1 MPEKEQK
8 ITLEATGEFPF
19 TFYIEKAQ
27 ASDEN
32 EEMIIEGVASTT
44 NIDHDKERMS
54 KEALKAMES
63 AINKEGVPLR
73 VEHQK
78 EGEAVI
84 GRVFK
89 AWVDDRNQ
97 LHMKARLDKSHP
109 VSSILHHSIKNGV
122 KMGLSVGG
130 LVKHAVKEFSE
141 SLGGMVKTFY
151 DVALQE
157 VSVTPRPSNY
167 DSWLIAK
174 SIAKDEK
181 EAEEFSD
188 NTSLR
193 REFLFENSQL
203 DYLQAFAK
211 SVPDKAWRKVVSPNI
226 NKTNENNMENED
238 KKDEKDTEKAIS
250 RTEFSSLQKAFK
262 DLIGV
267 VSKGFENVAK
277 GLDTTPKEQVNPDH
291 KKAEDETQEKAK
303 AMDGDAKDTTN
314 PDKKKPEDESPTAK
328 AFPEDLKDKKD
339 EKETEKAAGDKDD
352 DKKDGDDYDLEA
364 LNRSIK
370 SIQNLTGRVA
380 KMGED
385 EKDEK
390 ETKKGFPY
398 KADDKDDDND
408 ETEKG
413 FPTKEEME
421 EGKDE
426 EEKSIHPLDKFVVE
440 MTKAMEAVVDRMEK
454 SGHRVLGFEKA
465 FAEDVLNSKKIQE
478 EIAKNMKVPGF
489 KKSVAMGVP
498 YMVLKDGR
506 RFAITAAPEK
516 VEKSDGKAKN
526 FKDLYKT
533 EYSSV
538 SNETGE

>member
-1 MPEKEQK
+1 MSEKEQK
-8 ITLEATGEFPF
+8 ITLEAMGEFPF
-19 TFYIEKAQ
+19 TFYIEKAK

-54 KEALKAMES
+54 KEALKTMES
-63 AINKEGVPLR
+63 AINKDGVPLR

-97 LHMKARLDKSHP
+97 LHMKARLDKNHP

-181 EAEEFSD
+181 EAEQFSE
-188 NTSLR
+188 NASLR

-203 DYLQAFAK
+203 DYLDAFAK
-211 SVPDKAWRKVVSPNI
+211 SVPDKAWRKVDSPNI
-226 NKTNENNMENED
+226 NKNNENNMEDEN
-238 KKDEKDTEKAIS
+238 KKDEKDTEKAVS
-250 RTEFSSLQKAFK
+250 RSEFNSLQKGFK
-262 DLIGV
+262 SLIEA
-267 VSKGFENVAK
+267 VSKGFENIAK
-277 GLDTTPKEQVNPDH
+277 GMETTPKVTTNPD
-291 KKAEDETQEKAK
+291 KTMTEDETQQKAK

-328 AFPEDLKDKKD
+328 SAEDMKD
-339 EKETEKAAGDKDD
+339 EKETEKAAD
-352 DKKDGDDYDLEA
+352 DKKDGEDYDLENI
-364 LNRSIK
+364 NRSINIIKTLTEKVKK
-370 SIQNLTGRVA
+370 S
-380 KMGED
+380 GED
-385 EKDEK
+385 EKEEVKEK
-390 ETKKGFPY
+390 A
-398 KADDKDDDND
+398 ADDKK
-408 ETEKG
+408 EEKEEMKEKMSD
-413 FPTKEEME
+413 KEEME
-421 EGKDE
+421 EEGKDE
-426 EEKSIHPLDKFVVE
+426 KKSIHPMDKFVVE
-440 MTKAMEAVVDRMEK
+440 MTKAMEAVVDRLAK
-454 SGHRVLGFEKA
+454 DGKRVMGFEKA
-465 FAEDVLNSKKIQE
+465 FVEDILHSPKIQE

-498 YMVLKDGR
+498 YMMLKDGR
-506 RFAITAAPEK
+506 RYALTGAPEK
-516 VEKSDGKAKN
+516 VEKSEKDPKN

-533 EYSSV
+533 KYSSV
-538 SNETGE
+538 SEETNG